1 MKGLSNV
8 RGVTLRDGFWGR
20 GSVTLGV
27 KIRDEF
33 WGSKSEMNFG
43 GGSKSGSGKGLSNVR
58 RVKLRDGF
66 WGRGSVTVVLY
77 F

>member
-33 WGSKSEMNFG
+33 WG
-43 GGSKSGSGKGLSNVR
+43 
-58 RVKLRDGF
+58 VKIRDEF
-66 WGRGSVTVVLY
+66 WGRVKIRFGEGAQ
-77 F
+77 